1 MNKLT
6 IQHVKKRFGRKQIL
20 NDVSFEL
27 APAKIYGLLG
37 RNGAGKSTLLNI
49 MTNRIFANQGQVLL
63 GQTPVANNQAALS
76 ELYLMSEVDLLMKH
90 TEVKDTF
97 AMAEDAY
104 GQFDFAN
111 ATRMLNAFGISEKD
125 TLAKLSTG
133 LRTAAKLTVALNVN
147 ANYIFLDEP
156 TLGLDANHREL
167 FYQELMR
174 TYEERPRTFVIST
187 HLISEVQQLLEDV
200 IILDHATIIK
210 NEAVTD
216 LLANAYE
223 ISGPADLVAEYTA
236 GMQILTSRQLGKI
249 QAVTVVAA
257 LDDHRVLPDQVKLA
271 HLDLQKTFTALTN
284 GGEKHE

>member
-63 GQTPVANNQAALS
+63 GQTPVADNQAALS

-90 TEVKDTF
+90 TKVKDTF

-167 FYQELMR
+167 FYQE
-174 TYEERPRTFVIST
+174 
-187 HLISEVQQLLEDV
+187 
-200 IILDHATIIK
+200 
-210 NEAVTD
+210 
-216 LLANAYE
+216 
-223 ISGPADLVAEYTA
+223 
-236 GMQILTSRQLGKI
+236 QIGR
-249 QAVTVVAA
+249 
-257 LDDHRVLPDQVKLA
+257 A
-271 HLDLQKTFTALTN
+271 HV
-284 GGEKHE
+284 